1 MIAKD
6 LLRALRA
13 HKGMIMVEVSNG
25 TDSHIVQGLKVDLL
39 GFIKDT
45 FQPTQETG
53 YTLYKGTFGRD
64 YT

>member
-13 HKGMIMVEVSNG
+13 YKGPVFVEVSNG
-25 TDSHIVQGLKVDLL
+25 TDVHVVQAVKSDLL
-39 GFIKDT
+39 ALIRDVL
-45 FQPTQETG
+45 PTQETG
-53 YTLYKGTFGRD
+53 YTLSGDTFGRD